1 MIERTEVIEIGT
13 LGRPHGRQGE
23 IQCQMMNDYWD
34 EAEAEFLI
42 LDIDGILVPFRTE
55 DWRGKGADVLIFRL
69 RGVDSEEK
77 AARLTGKTAYMLRRD
92 IAEDIATELTWQDLV
107 GYTVE
112 DETGQPVGIV
122 AAVDES
128 TLNTL
133 LELEDGRLLPI
144 HEDLIHAIDTDARR
158 LRMVVPSGI

>member
-1 MIERTEVIEIGT
+1 MVPRTEVIEIGT
-13 LGRPHGRQGE
+13 LGRPHGTQGE
-23 IQCQMMNDYWD
+23 IQCRMVNDYWD
-34 EAEAEFLI
+34 EAEAEFLFI
-42 LDIDGILVPFRTE
+42 DIDGLLVPFRAE

-69 RGVDSEEK
+69 RGVDSVDK
-77 AARLTGKTAYMLRRD
+77 AARLSGKTAYMLRRD

-107 GYTVE
+107 GYMVE
-112 DETGQPVGIV
+112 DETGQPVGKV

-144 HEDLIHAIDTDARR
+144 HEDLIHALDTDAQV
-158 LRMVVPSGI
+158 LRMAVPSGI

>member
-1 MIERTEVIEIGT
+1 MITRTEVIEIGT
-13 LGRPHGRQGE
+13 LGRPHGKQGE
-23 IQCQMMNDYWD
+23 IQCQMANDYWD
-34 EAEAEFLI
+34 EAEAEFLL
-42 LDIDGILVPFRTE
+42 LDIDGILVPFRAE
-55 DWRGKGADVLIFRL
+55 DWRGKGTDVLIFRL

-107 GYTVE
+107 GYRVE
-112 DETGQPVGIV
+112 DETGLPVGKV

-133 LELEDGRLLPI
+133 LELEDGRLLPV
-144 HEDLIHAIDTDARR
+144 HEDLIHALDTDARR
-158 LRMVVPSGI
+158 LRIVVPNGI

>member
-1 MIERTEVIEIGT
+1 MITRTEVIEIGT
-13 LGRPHGRQGE
+13 LGRPHGKQGE
-23 IQCQMMNDYWD
+23 IQCQMANDYWD
-34 EAEAEFLI
+34 EAEAEFLL
-42 LDIDGILVPFRTE
+42 LDIDGILVPFRVE
-55 DWRGKGADVLIFRL
+55 DWRSKGTDVLIFRL

-107 GYTVE
+107 GYRVE
-112 DETGQPVGIV
+112 DETGLPIGKV

-133 LELEDGRLLPI
+133 LELEDGRLLPV
-144 HEDLIHAIDTDARR
+144 HEDLIHALDTDARR
-158 LRMVVPSGI
+158 LRIVVPNGI

>member
-1 MIERTEVIEIGT
+1 MLERTEVIEIGT
-13 LGRPHGRQGE
+13 LGRPHGKQGE
-23 IQCQMMNDYWD
+23 IQCQMANDYWD
-34 EAEAEFLI
+34 EAEAEFLL
-42 LDIDGILVPFRTE
+42 LDIDGILVPFRAE

-69 RGVDSEEK
+69 QGVDSEEK
-77 AARLTGKTAYMLRRD
+77 AARLTGRTAYMLRRD
-92 IAEDIATELTWQDLV
+92 IAEEAATGLTWQDLT

-112 DETGQPVGIV
+112 DETGQTVGKV

-144 HEDLIHAIDTDARR
+144 HEDLIQAIDTDRKL
-158 LRMVVPSGI
+158 LRMLVPRGI